1 MGFFHKRKPR
11 TPDFSGRVRHVAFI
25 MDGNGRWA
33 KRRSLPRTAG
43 HVKGAENFRRILDA
57 CRRLGIETV
66 TVYAFSTENWSRPQG
81 EVDAIMGLLDRYLD
95 EIIREGERRVR
106 VVFLGDKAPLSPEL
120 REKAEQIERD
130 TAANPY
136 CLNVALNYGGRD
148 EILCACR
155 RLIAEGKTEITEADI
170 SRNLYTAHSPDP
182 DLVIRTGGDIRIS
195 NFLLW
200 QSAYAE
206 YYFTKTLWPDLT
218 EGELCRALTD
228 FCRRHR
234 RFGGLDPEDKAGEG
248 EPAPITEEKS

>member
-1 MGFFHKRKPR
+1 MGFFHKRQPR

-33 KRRSLPRTAG
+33 KRRGLPRTAG
-43 HVKGAENFRRILDA
+43 HAKGAENFRRILEA
-57 CRRLGIETV
+57 CHRFGIRTV
-66 TVYAFSTENWSRPQG
+66 TVYAFSTENWSRPQA
-81 EVDAIMGLLDRYLD
+81 EVEAIMRLLDQFL
-95 EIIREGERRVR
+95 EETISKGERRVR

-120 REKAEQIERD
+120 REKAEEIERL
-130 TAANPY
+130 TAENPY

-148 EILCACR
+148 EIVSACR
-155 RLIAEGKTEITEADI
+155 RLIAAGKEDITEEDVSAA
-170 SRNLYTAHSPDP
+170 LYTAHSPDP

-206 YYFTKTLWPDLT
+206 FYFTKTLWPDLG
-218 EGELCRALTD
+218 ERELCRALTD

-234 RFGGLDPEDKAGEG
+234 RFGGLDPEDN
-248 EPAPITEEKS
+248 T

>member
-1 MGFFHKRKPR
+1 MGLFHKRQPR

-33 KRRSLPRTAG
+33 KRRGLPRTAG

-57 CRRLGIETV
+57 CRRFGISTV
-66 TVYAFSTENWSRPQG
+66 TVYAFSTENWSRPQE
-81 EVDAIMGLLDRYLD
+81 EVEAIMRLLDQFL
-95 EIIREGERRVR
+95 EETLSGGERRVR
-106 VVFLGDKAPLSPEL
+106 VVFLGDKAPLAPAL
-120 REKAEQIERD
+120 REKAEEIERM
-130 TAANPY
+130 TAENPY

-148 EILCACR
+148 EIVSACR
-155 RLIAEGKTEITEADI
+155 RLIAAGKEDITEEDVSAA
-170 SRNLYTAHSPDP
+170 LYTAHSPDP

-206 YYFTKTLWPDLT
+206 YYFTKTLWPDLS

-234 RFGGLDPEDKAGEG
+234 RFGGLDPEE
-248 EPAPITEEKS
+248 TT